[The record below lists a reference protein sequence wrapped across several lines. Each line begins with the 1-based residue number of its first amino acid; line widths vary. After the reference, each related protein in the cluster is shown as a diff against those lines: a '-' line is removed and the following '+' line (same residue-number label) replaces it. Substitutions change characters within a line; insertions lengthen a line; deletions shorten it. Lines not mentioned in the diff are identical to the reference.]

1 MSAID
6 LLIRYAI
13 ASLAF
18 QLACAWA
25 YTFQSP
31 WPLVDAFQLA
41 PSAESQLF
49 QSLGVRFD
57 PATSGRCRKLLFLHR
72 EGLVRL
78 IQLLTAGRRLH
89 RVAAHVN
96 AVNKAP
102 KKMSSAV
109 YLSCA
114 PRHSFGEGGFFS
126 S

>member
-72 EGLVRL
+72 EGLVHFAQP
-78 IQLLTAGRRLH
+78 IES
-89 RVAAHVN
+89 
-96 AVNKAP
+96 K
-102 KKMSSAV
+102 SAV
-109 YLSCA
+109 TAICAAVRTIAHATYSLSA
-114 PRHSFGEGGFFS
+114 PWRLTPWTKPWS
-126 S
+126 